1 MGVMSELDLSPS
13 FTSGQVSPQYQ
24 QAVSLHRAIMANAQ
38 TAADAMIEF
47 CKSLK
52 EMRDSKLYEQLNFDT
67 FEDYTVQAVG
77 LKQRQAYNY
86 ISTYEKLGQSF
97 LQSNATLGIVKLELL
112 AHVPAIDRQDVTEE
126 NDLDGMSVPEVRELV
141 AKYNQVQEQL
151 SLISIQ
157 KSDTE
162 DENEK
167 LLEEIRELKDQL
179 AALPPEDAESGED
192 GPDDADK
199 VFDQYIDERNRL
211 LVRIKELEDS
221 LDEPVEASEEAVKKI
236 RAEEAEK
243 AARDAAEKI
252 KQAQKDAAAKIK
264 AAKEKAKADADAA
277 IKAAEE
283 KASKAQADAEKRAQ
297 EIAKKQLEE
306 SLRDIEQEKAEA
318 VARAAEME
326 KKLKVAANPHTMNL
340 NFHLG
345 EMQRQFAE
353 VHEILMN
360 IAGSD
365 LEAGDKFRGAVL
377 KVLDAMKQQLTG
389 QKGQ

>member
-52 EMRDSKLYEQLNFDT
+52 EMRDSKLYEQLGYDS

-151 SLISIQ
+151 SLISTQ

-167 LLEEIRELKDQL
+167 LLEEIRELKNQL

-192 GPDDADK
+192 GPDEADK
-199 VFDQYIDERNRL
+199 AFDQYMDERNRL
-211 LVRIKELEDS
+211 LARIKELEDS
-221 LDEPVEASEEAVKKI
+221 LDEPVEASEEAVEKI

-243 AARDAAEKI
+243 ASRDAAEKI

-297 EIAKKQLEE
+297 EIAKQRLEE

-318 VARAAEME
+318 VARAAEIE

-345 EMQRQFAE
+345 EMQRQFTE
-353 VHEILMN
+353 VHEILIN

-365 LEAGDKFRGAVL
+365 PEAGDKFRGAVL
-377 KVLDAMKQQLTG
+377 KVLDAMKQQLSG
-389 QKGQ
+389 EE